1 MPPSGDRASTSARG
15 PIYRDLVLI
24 QLAVLVFLVD
34 QFSKYLVTE
43 LLAYRQSFPVEG
55 FLRIT
60 HTFNTGSAFGLF
72 QGQNTPLILVSVV
85 GITVLVL
92 LYRSQSLPTNWLRL
106 SLGLQLGGAAGNL
119 IDRLRLGHVTD
130 WVDVGPWPVFNVAD
144 ASIVTGL
151 VILAWLFLVHEKSR
165 PAQSTELDGYAWCP
179 VCDGEMRAIA
189 SGWRCT
195 TCGVRER
202 MLTLSIPNRS
212 GLDDLPK

>member
-1 MPPSGDRASTSARG
+1 MKG

-24 QLAVLVFLVD
+24 QLAVLVFLID
-34 QFSKYLVTE
+34 QFSKYLVRE
-43 LLAYRQSFPVEG
+43 FLDYRESFPAEG

-85 GITVLVL
+85 GIAVLVL
-92 LYRSQSLPTNWLRL
+92 LYRSQSLPTAWLRL

-130 WVDVGPWPVFNVAD
+130 WADVGSWPVFNVAD

-151 VILAWLFLVHEKSR
+151 IMLAGLFLMNDRSR
-165 PAQSTELDGYAWCP
+165 ASPPAVTVSHKTTAYNWCP

-189 SGWRCT
+189 VGWRCT
-195 TCGVRER
+195 ICGVRER
-202 MLTLSIPNRS
+202 LLPLPASQS
-212 GLDDLPK
+212 GGLDDPPR